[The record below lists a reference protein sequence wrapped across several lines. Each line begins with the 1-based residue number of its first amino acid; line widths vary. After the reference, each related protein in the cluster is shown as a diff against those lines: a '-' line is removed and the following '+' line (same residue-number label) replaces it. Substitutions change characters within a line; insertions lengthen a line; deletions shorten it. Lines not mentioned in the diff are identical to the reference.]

1 MRKIFFLS
9 FLAGITFSFAQE
21 ENRNVY
27 EVSYLKV
34 KPGMDLA
41 FVEAVKKH
49 NKTYHNKDKNV
60 SAYLRQISHG
70 HRSGEYLWIEGA
82 MKMSLL
88 DKKNDI
94 KGHNEDWIKNIASKV
109 ISSDS
114 NLYRN
119 HPEYSSMSKSES
131 GSGEIVFVRGFKH
144 QNWKA
149 TKHILKRMKD
159 MSDMSEGCNPYNVVT
174 PIARSEGEPDFYIV
188 RHLSS
193 MGEFDED
200 DLFDKKNCNVFDIF
214 QKEMS
219 QEEMDNFGQMWQ
231 DNFEVVYSQFRT
243 RVE

>member
-1 MRKIFFLS
+1 MKKLIFLS
-9 FLAGITFSFAQE
+9 FLAGITFSFAQD

-34 KPGMDLA
+34 KSGMDMA

-60 SAYLRQISHG
+60 SAYLRQITHG

-119 HPEYSSMSKSES
+119 HPNYSSMSKSES
-131 GSGEIVFVRGFKH
+131 GSGKVVFVRAYK
-144 QNWKA
+144 QKN
-149 TKHILKRMKD
+149 
-159 MSDMSEGCNPYNVVT
+159 
-174 PIARSEGEPDFYIV
+174 GE
-188 RHLSS
+188 
-193 MGEFDED
+193 
-200 DLFDKKNCNVFDIF
+200 N
-214 QKEMS
+214 
-219 QEEMDNFGQMWQ
+219 NF
-231 DNFEVVYSQFRT
+231 
-243 RVE
+243 

>member
-1 MRKIFFLS
+1 MKKIFFLS
-9 FLAGITFSFAQE
+9 FLLGIGFSFAQD

-34 KPGMDLA
+34 KSGMDGA
-41 FVEAVKKH
+41 FIEAVKKH
-49 NKTYHNKDKNV
+49 NKIYHNKDKNV
-60 SAYLRQISHG
+60 TAYLRQITHG
-70 HRSGEYLWIEGA
+70 HRSGEFLWIEGA
-82 MKMSLL
+82 MKMSFL

-94 KGHNEDWIKNIASKV
+94 KGHNEDWIKNIATKV

-131 GSGEIVFVRGFKH
+131 GSGEIVFVRGFK
-144 QNWKA
+144 QKNWK
-149 TKHILKRMKD
+149 TTFHLLKRLKD
-159 MSDMSEGCNPYNVVT
+159 VSDMSEGCNPYNVVI
-174 PIARSEGEPDFYIV
+174 PIAKTEGEPDFYIV

-200 DLFDKKNCNVFDIF
+200 DLFDNKNCNV
-214 QKEMS
+214 
-219 QEEMDNFGQMWQ
+219 GQMFQNKMSKEEREGLSQMWG
-231 DNFEVVYSQFRT
+231 DNFEVVFSQFRK

>member
-1 MRKIFFLS
+1 MRKFFFLS

-41 FVEAVKKH
+41 FVEAVKKY

-149 TKHILKRMKD
+149 TKHILK
-159 MSDMSEGCNPYNVVT
+159 
-174 PIARSEGEPDFYIV
+174 
-188 RHLSS
+188 
-193 MGEFDED
+193 
-200 DLFDKKNCNVFDIF
+200 
-214 QKEMS
+214 
-219 QEEMDNFGQMWQ
+219 
-231 DNFEVVYSQFRT
+231 
-243 RVE
+243 